1 MRFAQKY
8 RENLCAQNAEQEF
21 TYLNGRDVFS
31 RREKNRK
38 PSRESA
44 TRLENSY

>member
-1 MRFAQKY
+1 MVGEVRVVVG
-8 RENLCAQNAEQEF
+8 ENVRANLRTLLF
-21 TYLNGRDVFS
+21 R